1 MTNNWKYMLN
11 FDSARRARLEQFDTF
26 DKVLGIVT
34 ATAQITGAWVC
45 EGEDLGQSNCWRP
58 VVALNVTAEAFDA
71 FFNSPGGY
79 RAQYLIDPDDGQA
92 GNNRLLRLLE
102 PKLTNAVA
110 QECGESRLTRELLKK
125 TFLANSA
132 KIWPNEDELNP
143 TEATIDLAVERWQQG
158 CDWVMPKDAGLWAPE
173 GSSLNVFGAF
183 IDPYG
188 NEIVSRKKILRR
200 FDIHE
205 CGFS

>member
-1 MTNNWKYMLN
+1 
-11 FDSARRARLEQFDTF
+11 
-26 DKVLGIVT
+26 
-34 ATAQITGAWVC
+34 
-45 EGEDLGQSNCWRP
+45 
-58 VVALNVTAEAFDA
+58 VTAEAFDA

-79 RAQYLIDPDDGQA
+79 RAQYLIDPDNGQA

-102 PKLTNAVA
+102 PKLTNAVV